1 MPCNYHMSTIPRWDH
16 VLGAYDTR
24 IARISSAGLT
34 CCGWR
39 SLQSMKV
46 LGGLPLA
53 ILLFARGGSFFSPSR
68 PTLPFTGTL
77 VLRMRCSRVGRF
89 LSEYPTFDFQLSTFN
104 LPARV
109 FLRFLTPCLAVHE
122 YLSSPHP
129 VQPSAEIPLRIS
141 CFRLSTCRLLTSPR
155 GLSSSRFPLAIHSNL
170 CTYNFSLTG
179 TVIMW

>member
-39 SLQSMKV
+39 SLQAMKV

-141 CFRLSTCRLLTSPR
+141 CFRLSTVDC
-155 GLSSSRFPLAIHSNL
+155 
-170 CTYNFSLTG
+170 
-179 TVIMW
+179 